1 MDANILGLIVVA
13 IYFAAMIAIGLVSR
27 RRARGADNF
36 FVAGRSGTSLLITGS
51 LLATIVGGSA
61 TVGMAGLGF
70 SRGLTGMWWLLVG
83 SVGLIVL
90 GVFWAGKVR
99 EFGLYTLPELVEKQY
114 DKRISLAASILI
126 VISWLGVIAGQIVAS
141 GTILSVLGLGSPV
154 MWMVIFSA
162 VFIGYTLLGGQ
173 YAVIRTDAFQ
183 IGIIFVGIFSGLG
196 LVLYR
201 LGGWGGLQMSLAPE
215 RFNFPLS
222 PQFSGYELVV
232 LLLLVGLT
240 YVVGPDMY
248 SRLFCARDT
257 RTARNSVLWAA
268 LLIIPFALAITL
280 IGMGA
285 SALFPQIAPE
295 QAFPTV
301 INEVLPPIVGAIVLA
316 ALLGAV
322 MSSADTCLMTA
333 STILSVDIV
342 GRFKPSLKSEQILS
356 ISRWGIVGLGLLSLL
371 LALWLKGVISALL
384 FAYTVYTSGLI
395 LPVIAGF
402 YKDKLKVTPAGALA
416 AIIGGGGVALVS
428 KLMAIRYLDLGG
440 LLVSGILLFLVSF
453 INNRLKGQRLDAG
466 RGV

>member
-1 MDANILGLIVVA
+1 MLGLIVIA
-13 IYFAAMIAIGLVSR
+13 LYFAAMIAIGLVSR
-27 RRARGADNF
+27 RRAGGADNF
-36 FVAGRSGTSLLITGS
+36 FVAGRSGTSLFITGS

-90 GVFWAGKVR
+90 GIFWARKVR

-183 IGIIFVGIFSGLG
+183 IGIIFVGIFAGLG
-196 LVLYR
+196 LVMYR
-201 LGGWGGLQMSLAPE
+201 LGGWGGLQISLAPE
-215 RFNFPLS
+215 RFSFPVS
-222 PQFSGYELVV
+222 PQFGGYELAA

-248 SRLFCARDT
+248 SRLFCARDA
-257 RTARNSVLWAA
+257 RTARNSVFWAA
-268 LLIIPFALAITL
+268 ALIIPFALAITL

-342 GRFKPSLKSEQILS
+342 GRFKPSLKPEQILS

-371 LALWLKGVISALL
+371 LALVLKGVISALL

-395 LPVIAGF
+395 LPVLAGF
-402 YKDKLKVTPAGALA
+402 YKDKLRVTPVGALA

-428 KLMAIRYLDLGG
+428 KLMAIKYLDLGG
-440 LLVSGILLFLVSF
+440 LLISGILLFLVSF
-453 INNRLKGQRLDAG
+453 IDNRLRSRRLDAG
-466 RGV
+466 KGV

>member
-1 MDANILGLIVVA
+1 MNMLGLIVIV
-13 IYFAAMIAIGLVSR
+13 IYLLVMVAIGLASR
-27 RRARGADNF
+27 RRARGADSF
-36 FVAGRSGTSLLITGS
+36 FVAGRSGSSLFITGS

-83 SVGLIVL
+83 SAGLIVL
-90 GVFWAGKVR
+90 GIFWAGKVR
-99 EFGLYTLPELVEKQY
+99 ELGLYTLPELVEKQY
-114 DKRISLAASILI
+114 DKRIGLAASILI
-126 VISWLGVIAGQIVAS
+126 VVSWLGVIAGQIVAS

-154 MWMVIFSA
+154 LWMVIFSA

-173 YAVIRTDAFQ
+173 YAVIRTDVFQ
-183 IGIIFVGIFSGLG
+183 IGIIFIGIFAGLG
-196 LVLYR
+196 LVMYR
-201 LGGWGGLQMSLAPE
+201 LGGWGGLEMSLPAE
-215 RFNFPLS
+215 RFSFPVG
-222 PQFSGYELVV
+222 PQFGGYELVS

-257 RTARNSVLWAA
+257 RTARNSVFWAA
-268 LLIIPFALAITL
+268 GLIIPFALAITL

-342 GRFKPSLKSEQILS
+342 GRFKPSLKQEQILA

-371 LALWLKGVISALL
+371 LALALKGVISALL

-402 YKDKLKVTPAGALA
+402 YKEKLKLTPVGALA

-428 KLMAIRYLDLGG
+428 KLLAIKYLDLGG
-440 LLVSGILLFLVSF
+440 LLVSAVLLFLVSF
-453 INNRLKGQRLDAG
+453 IDNRLRSRRLDAG
-466 RGV
+466 KGV

>member
-1 MDANILGLIVVA
+1 MLGLIVVA

>member
-1 MDANILGLIVVA
+1 
-13 IYFAAMIAIGLVSR
+13 
-27 RRARGADNF
+27 
-36 FVAGRSGTSLLITGS
+36 
-51 LLATIVGGSA
+51 
-61 TVGMAGLGF
+61 
-70 SRGLTGMWWLLVG
+70 
-83 SVGLIVL
+83 
-90 GVFWAGKVR
+90 
-99 EFGLYTLPELVEKQY
+99 
-114 DKRISLAASILI
+114 
-126 VISWLGVIAGQIVAS
+126 
-141 GTILSVLGLGSPV
+141 
-154 MWMVIFSA
+154 MVIFSA

>member
-1 MDANILGLIVVA
+1 MNMLGLIVIV
-13 IYFAAMIAIGLVSR
+13 IYLLVMVAIGLASR
-27 RRARGADNF
+27 RRARGADSF
-36 FVAGRSGTSLLITGS
+36 FVAGRSGSSLFITGS

-83 SVGLIVL
+83 SAGLIVL
-90 GVFWAGKVR
+90 GIFWAGKVR

-114 DKRISLAASILI
+114 DKRIGLAASILI

-154 MWMVIFSA
+154 LWMVIFSA

-173 YAVIRTDAFQ
+173 YAVIRTDVFQ
-183 IGIIFVGIFSGLG
+183 IGIIFVGIFAGLG
-196 LVLYR
+196 LVMYR
-201 LGGWGGLQMSLAPE
+201 LGGWSGLEMSLPAE
-215 RFNFPLS
+215 RFSFPVG
-222 PQFSGYELVV
+222 PQFGGYELVS

-257 RTARNSVLWAA
+257 RTARNSVFWAA
-268 LLIIPFALAITL
+268 GLIIPFALAITL

-342 GRFKPSLKSEQILS
+342 GRFKPSLKQEQILA

-371 LALWLKGVISALL
+371 LALALKGVISALL

-402 YKDKLKVTPAGALA
+402 YKEKLKLTPVGALA

-428 KLMAIRYLDLGG
+428 KLLAIKYLDLGG
-440 LLVSGILLFLVSF
+440 LLVSAVLLFLVSF
-453 INNRLKGQRLDAG
+453 IDNRLRSQRLDAG
-466 RGV
+466 KGV